1 MNLRGFIKRLRTRWA
16 IIFWTTVAAV
26 SVAVI
31 LTLLTTPLYA
41 ASTRL
46 FVSTATDST
55 SDLYK
60 GSQERVRT
68 YTKLLMG
75 RTLAQR
81 TVDKLRLNTSAEELA
96 GRVSASAEPDTVLI
110 DVDVLDES
118 PSRARDIANAL
129 SDEFVKMM
137 RELETPVDGDLPNA
151 RVTVQQR
158 ASVPEEPTIP
168 QRTRNIEAGLAVG
181 VLLGI
186 GLAVLRDWRANTVKD
201 RKVLESQESD

>member
-31 LTLLTTPLYA
+31 LTLHTTPLYA

-158 ASVPEEPTIP
+158 ALVPEEPTIP
-168 QRTRNIEAGLAVG
+168 HRTRNIEAGLAGG

>member
-60 GSQERVRT
+60 GSQERVST

-118 PSRARDIANAL
+118 PSRASDIANAL

-158 ASVPEEPTIP
+158 ALVPDEPTIP
-168 QRTRNIEAGLAVG
+168 QRTRNIEVGLAVG